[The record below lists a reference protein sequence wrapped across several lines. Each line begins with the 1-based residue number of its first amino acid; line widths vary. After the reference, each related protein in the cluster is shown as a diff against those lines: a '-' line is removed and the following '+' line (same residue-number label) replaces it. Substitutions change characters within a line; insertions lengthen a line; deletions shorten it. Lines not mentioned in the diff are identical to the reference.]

1 MTEEAYIPD
10 FVVTQHP
17 NGFVEAR
24 LRGNEKIEQIADD
37 IWQLEE
43 ILHERFPRGFTIELT
58 KSSRT

>member
-10 FVVTQHP
+10 FVVAQYA

-24 LRGNEKIEQIADD
+24 IRGTEKIVQIADD

-43 ILHERFPRGFTIELT
+43 ILQERFPRGFTIELRQDPH
-58 KSSRT
+58 S